1 MSIDKMSVGEFL
13 TVGMVVEARWTNSHS
28 YYAEPAEVVRVNR
41 SSVRVRV
48 LDGYLKGREIP
59 LPLIFANG
67 WSQNNGSFTFDAA
80 AHEARKA
87 QAARLDAK
95 LAEIL
100 ARKRDATKVAN
111 DLR

>member
-1 MSIDKMSVGEFL
+1 MSVGEFL

-59 LPLIFANG
+59 LRLNERKMQALRAR
-67 WSQNNGSFTFDAA
+67 W
-80 AHEARKA
+80 EA
-87 QAARLDAK
+87 L
-95 LAEIL
+95 
-100 ARKRDATKVAN
+100 
-111 DLR
+111 

>member
-1 MSIDKMSVGEFL
+1 MSMAESL
-13 TVGMVVEARWTNSHS
+13 TVGMVVEARWTNSHN

-67 WSQNNGSFTFDAA
+67 WSQSNGSFTFDAE
-80 AHEARKA
+80 AHATRKA
-87 QAARLDAK
+87 EHARLDAK

-111 DLR
+111 DLC

>member
-1 MSIDKMSVGEFL
+1 MSVGEFL
-13 TVGMVVEARWTNSHS
+13 TAGMVVEARWTNSHA

-67 WSQNNGSFTFDAA
+67 WSQNNGSFTFDAV

-87 QAARLDAK
+87 RAARLDAK